1 MKKIVIVF
9 IAVLTYWSCSQVPVT
24 GRRQINLLPEG
35 QIIEMSF
42 ANYTQFLT
50 ENKGKVMAN
59 GPEVTLV
66 KKTGDRIAKAVEQYM
81 TENNMA
87 QRISSFKWEFNVVQD
102 KAVNAWCMPGGKV
115 VVYTGILPVTKNE
128 AGLAVVM
135 GHEIAHAIA
144 NHGNERMSQGLMQ
157 EMGFAL
163 LDQALA
169 EKPEATRTIFL
180 SAFGVG
186 SDLLGILPYSRLH
199 ESEADKLGLIF
210 MAMAGYDPSEAVG
223 FWERMSNVGGQQP
236 PELLSTHPN
245 SETRIRQIR
254 EFLPEALKY
263 YKPVQP

>member
-1 MKKIVIVF
+1 MKKILIIF
-9 IAVLTYWSCSQVPVT
+9 MAAMAFWSCSQVPVT
-24 GRRQINLLPEG
+24 GRKQINLLPEG

-50 ENKGKVMAN
+50 DNKGKVMAN

-66 KKTGDRIAKAVEQYM
+66 RNTGNRIAKAVEQYM
-81 TENNMA
+81 KENNMS

-128 AGLAVVM
+128 TGLAVVM

-163 LDQALA
+163 LDQALS

-236 PELLSTHPN
+236 PELLSTHP
-245 SETRIRQIR
+245 SSDTRIRQIQ
-254 EFLPEALKY
+254 EFLPEAMKY